1 MEQEKDMDA
10 DRKLPCGP
18 EKDIGYYIKR
28 INDKLKAGFDAY
40 LCDVDLTSSQ
50 ARVIEYVYWNGG
62 MVTQKEIEVFL
73 DVAHPTVDRKSTR
86 LNSSHNVISRM
97 PSSA

>member
-50 ARVIEYVYWNGG
+50 ARVIEYGDTEG
-62 MVTQKEIEVFL
+62 DRGISGCSASDSCRHREPSGKE
-73 DVAHPTVDRKSTR
+73 R
-86 LNSSHNVISRM
+86 LSELSSG
-97 PSSA
+97 